1 MENQVHKVV
10 IIGSGAAGLTA
21 AVYAARANLDP
32 VVIDGTMPGGQLTT
46 TTDVENFP
54 GFPEGV
60 MGPELMDRMRQ
71 QAERFGTK
79 MIFDQVLEVDLK
91 SNPKKLKLGQSEIQ
105 AHAVVIATG
114 ASPKLIGLEA
124 EKKLMGRGV
133 STCATCDGAF
143 FRNADLIIVGGGDSA
158 MEEATFLTKFAKKVY
173 VVHRRHELRA
183 SKIMQERAFKNEKI
197 EFIWDSAVDDILSEG
212 KNEVTGA
219 RIKNL
224 KTGETKDMKIDGV
237 FVAIGHVPNSAP
249 FAKQL
254 KTDENG
260 YILVTKGSATELP
273 GVFAAGDCVDH
284 VYRQA
289 ITAAGMGCMAALDA
303 ERYLAN
309 LGLDD

>member
-1 MENQVHKVV
+1 MTPIVHKIV
-10 IIGSGAAGLTA
+10 IIGSGAAGLTS
-21 AVYAARANLDP
+21 AVYAARANLAP
-32 VVIDGTMPGGQLTT
+32 VVIDGTLPGGQLTT
-46 TTDVENFP
+46 TTEVENFP

-60 MGPELMDRMRQ
+60 MGPELMERMRQ
-71 QAERFGTK
+71 QALRFGTQI
-79 MIFDQVLEVDLK
+79 IFDQVLEADL
-91 SNPKKLKLGQSEIQ
+91 SANPKKIKLGQSEIQ
-105 AHAVVIATG
+105 AHAVIIATG
-114 ASPKLIGLEA
+114 ASPKLIGLDA

-143 FRNADLIIVGGGDSA
+143 FRNADLIVVGGGDSA

-173 VVHRRHELRA
+173 IVHRRHELRA

-197 EFIWDSAVDDILSEG
+197 EFIWDSAIEDILSEG

-224 KTGETKDMKIDGV
+224 KTGETRDLKIDGI
-237 FVAIGHVPNSAP
+237 FVAIGHTPNSAP

-260 YILVTKGSATELP
+260 YILVTKGSATDLG

-303 ERYLAN
+303 ERYLAAQ
-309 LGLDD
+309 GIE

>member
-1 MENQVHKVV
+1 MSESVHKIV

-21 AVYAARANLDP
+21 AVYAARANLEP
-32 VVIDGTMPGGQLTT
+32 VVIDGTLPGGQLTT
-46 TTDVENFP
+46 TTEVENFP

-60 MGPELMDRMRQ
+60 MGPELMERMRK
-71 QAERFGTK
+71 QAERFGTQ
-79 MIFDQVLEVDLK
+79 MVFDQVLEVDLA
-91 SNPKKLKLGQSEIQ
+91 SNPKRLKLGQGELR
-105 AHAVVIATG
+105 AHAVIIATG

-143 FRNADLIIVGGGDSA
+143 FRNADLIVVGGGDSA
-158 MEEATFLTKFAKKVY
+158 MEEANFLTKFAKKVY
-173 VVHRRHELRA
+173 VVHRRRELRA
-183 SKIMQERAFKNEKI
+183 SKIMQERALKNEKI
-197 EFIWDSAVDDILSEG
+197 EFIWDSAVEDILSEG

-224 KTGETKDMKIDGV
+224 KTGETRDLKVDGV
-237 FVAIGHVPNSAP
+237 FVAIGHTPNSAP

-260 YILVTKGSATELP
+260 YILVTKGSATEVP

-303 ERYLAN
+303 ERYLAAQ
-309 LGLDD
+309 GIE

>member
-1 MENQVHKVV
+1 
-10 IIGSGAAGLTA
+10 
-21 AVYAARANLDP
+21 
-32 VVIDGTMPGGQLTT
+32 
-46 TTDVENFP
+46 
-54 GFPEGV
+54 
-60 MGPELMDRMRQ
+60 
-71 QAERFGTK
+71 
-79 MIFDQVLEVDLK
+79 
-91 SNPKKLKLGQSEIQ
+91 
-105 AHAVVIATG
+105 
-114 ASPKLIGLEA
+114 
-124 EKKLMGRGV
+124 MGRGV

-143 FRNADLIIVGGGDSA
+143 FRNADLIVVGGGDSA

-173 VVHRRHELRA
+173 VVHRRRELRA

-197 EFIWDSAVDDILSEG
+197 EFIWDSAVEDILSEG

-237 FVAIGHVPNSAP
+237 FVAIGHTPNSAP

-260 YILVTKGSATELP
+260 YILVTKGSATDIP

-303 ERYLAN
+303 ERHLAA
-309 LGLDD
+309 LGIE

>member
-1 MENQVHKVV
+1 MSESTHKIV

-21 AVYAARANLDP
+21 AVYAARANLEP
-32 VVIDGTMPGGQLTT
+32 VVIDGTLPGGQLTT

-60 MGPELMDRMRQ
+60 MGPELMEKMRQ
-71 QAERFGTK
+71 QAQRFGTK
-79 MIFDQVLEVDLK
+79 MIFDQVLEVDLAA
-91 SNPKKLKLGQSEIQ
+91 NPKKLKLGQCEIQ
-105 AHAVVIATG
+105 AHAVIIATG
-114 ASPKLIGLEA
+114 ASPKLIGIEA

-143 FRNADLIIVGGGDSA
+143 FRNADLIVVGGGDSA

-173 VVHRRHELRA
+173 VVHRRQELRA

-224 KTGETKDMKIDGV
+224 KTGETRNLKVDGV
-237 FVAIGHVPNSAP
+237 FVAIGHTPNSAP

-260 YILVTKGSATELP
+260 YILVNKGSATDLP

-303 ERYLAN
+303 ERYLAAK
-309 LGLDD
+309 GIE